1 MIIRLTIQHD
11 GGGFRATISK
21 RNAQSNSAIGTPEVF
36 FVADKEEARNRV
48 KELARGFGLKTYRV
62 VDKTLKIQ
70 PARGRAQ
77 PPGQPT
83 GIG

>member
-11 GGGFRATISK
+11 GDGFRATISK

-36 FVADKEEARNRV
+36 FVAEKEEARTRV

-62 VDKTLKIQ
+62 VDKTLESQ
-70 PARGRAQ
+70 PANDGPSRPDSRRE
-77 PPGQPT
+77 
-83 GIG
+83 

>member
-21 RNAQSNSAIGTPEVF
+21 RSAQSNSAIGTPEVF
-36 FVADKEEARNRV
+36 FVADKEAARNRV
-48 KELARGFGLKTYRV
+48 KELARRSGLKTYRV

-70 PARGRAQ
+70 PARDGRNRPDSRQ
-77 PPGQPT
+77 E
-83 GIG
+83 

>member
-11 GGGFRATISK
+11 AGGFRATIAK
-21 RNAQSNSAIGTPEVF
+21 RNAQSNSVIGTPEVF

-48 KELARGFGLKTYRV
+48 KELARSSGLKTYRV

-70 PARGRAQ
+70 PAGDGRN
-77 PPGQPT
+77 PPDSARE
-83 GIG
+83 